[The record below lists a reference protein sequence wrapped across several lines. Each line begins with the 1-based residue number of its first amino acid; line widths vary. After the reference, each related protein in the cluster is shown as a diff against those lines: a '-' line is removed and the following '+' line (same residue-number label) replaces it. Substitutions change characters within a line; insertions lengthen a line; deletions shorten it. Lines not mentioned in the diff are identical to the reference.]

1 MLKALKKYKAPYL
14 FILPFFILF
23 FVFQLVPTIWTFY
36 ISFTDW
42 KGIGDPEFSGL
53 GNYKKM
59 MVDNMFW
66 ESLGNTVV
74 YWLTGLVF
82 ILFCALLIAC
92 LLNSR
97 FLKSNSARAF
107 FKTATFL
114 PNICAAIAMGLIFR
128 MLFENKENLLSLYNA
143 MNHKNYTDA
152 DALQVVTL
160 ENSIYMGMK
169 NDLAFILDMNLY
181 LYEHQSTYNPNMPLR
196 DLFYISNEYQ
206 KLVVQKSLYSSVLQ
220 KIPAPKFVVFY
231 NGTKEIEDVSEFRL
245 SSAYECQTDDPDL
258 ELRVTVLNVNEGHN
272 QELMEHCQTLKEYA
286 QYVAK
291 VRKYTSLG
299 ELSLEEAVECA
310 VEECIKEGIL
320 AEFLIQNRAEVIS
333 MSIFEYN
340 KDEEEKKLRKAE
352 FEAGREAGIEEGRMA
367 GLEEGREEGR
377 IELLKQLIQRKLSK
391 GKSID
396 KIAEELE
403 E

>member
-1 MLKALKKYKAPYL
+1 MNSICYTNTKHISYESKVTIHHLLSNFISEVYALDTNSYVKQEAAEKRVDNLLQKGEKVNMSKRKNAQRSRKYSVRNRTVKATKKYKD
-14 FILPFFILF
+14 
-23 FVFQLVPTIWTFY
+23 T
-36 ISFTDW
+36 
-42 KGIGDPEFSGL
+42 
-53 GNYKKM
+53 
-59 MVDNMFW
+59 
-66 ESLGNTVV
+66 
-74 YWLTGLVF
+74 
-82 ILFCALLIAC
+82 
-92 LLNSR
+92 
-97 FLKSNSARAF
+97 
-107 FKTATFL
+107 
-114 PNICAAIAMGLIFR
+114 IFR

-352 FEAGREAGIEEGRMA
+352 FEAGREAGIEEGR
-367 GLEEGREEGR
+367 EEGR

-396 KIAEELE
+396 EIAEELE
-403 E
+403 ESVTVIQNLIGECEIK

>member
-1 MLKALKKYKAPYL
+1 MNSICYTNTKHISYESKVTIHHLLSNFISEVYALDTNSYVKQEAAEKRVDNLLQKGGKVNMSKRKNAQRSRKYSVRNRTVKATKKYKD
-14 FILPFFILF
+14 
-23 FVFQLVPTIWTFY
+23 T
-36 ISFTDW
+36 
-42 KGIGDPEFSGL
+42 
-53 GNYKKM
+53 
-59 MVDNMFW
+59 
-66 ESLGNTVV
+66 
-74 YWLTGLVF
+74 
-82 ILFCALLIAC
+82 
-92 LLNSR
+92 
-97 FLKSNSARAF
+97 
-107 FKTATFL
+107 
-114 PNICAAIAMGLIFR
+114 IFR

-352 FEAGREAGIEEGRMA
+352 FEAGREAGIEEGR
-367 GLEEGREEGR
+367 EEGR

-396 KIAEELE
+396 EIAEELE
-403 E
+403 ESVTVIQNLIGECEIK

>member
-1 MLKALKKYKAPYL
+1 MSKRKNAQRSRKYSVRNRTVRATKKYKD
-14 FILPFFILF
+14 
-23 FVFQLVPTIWTFY
+23 T
-36 ISFTDW
+36 
-42 KGIGDPEFSGL
+42 
-53 GNYKKM
+53 
-59 MVDNMFW
+59 
-66 ESLGNTVV
+66 
-74 YWLTGLVF
+74 
-82 ILFCALLIAC
+82 
-92 LLNSR
+92 
-97 FLKSNSARAF
+97 
-107 FKTATFL
+107 
-114 PNICAAIAMGLIFR
+114 IFR

-196 DLFYISNEYQ
+196 DLFYIFNEYQ
-206 KLVVQKSLYSSVLQ
+206 KLVVQKSLYSS
-220 KIPAPKFVVFY
+220 
-231 NGTKEIEDVSEFRL
+231 
-245 SSAYECQTDDPDL
+245 AYECQTDEPNL

-352 FEAGREAGIEEGRMA
+352 FEAGIEEGRK
-367 GLEEGREEGR
+367 
-377 IELLKQLIQRKLSK
+377 ELLKQQIQRKLSK

-396 KIAEELE
+396 EIAEELE
-403 E
+403 ESVTVIQNLIGEHEIK

>member
-1 MLKALKKYKAPYL
+1 MNSICYTNTKHISYESKVTIHHLFSNFISEVYALDTNSYVKQEAAGKRVDNLLQKGGKVNMSKRKNAQRSRKYSVRNRTVKATKKYKD
-14 FILPFFILF
+14 
-23 FVFQLVPTIWTFY
+23 T
-36 ISFTDW
+36 
-42 KGIGDPEFSGL
+42 
-53 GNYKKM
+53 
-59 MVDNMFW
+59 
-66 ESLGNTVV
+66 
-74 YWLTGLVF
+74 
-82 ILFCALLIAC
+82 
-92 LLNSR
+92 
-97 FLKSNSARAF
+97 
-107 FKTATFL
+107 
-114 PNICAAIAMGLIFR
+114 IFR

-143 MNHKNYTDA
+143 MNHKNYIDA

-333 MSIFEYN
+333 MSVFEYN

-396 KIAEELE
+396 EIAEELE
-403 E
+403 ESVTVIQNLISECKIK

>member
-1 MLKALKKYKAPYL
+1 MNSICYTNTKHISYESKVTIHHLFSNFISEVYALDTNSYVKQEAAEKRVDNLLQKGGKVNMSKRKNAQRSRKYSVRNRTVKATKKYKD
-14 FILPFFILF
+14 
-23 FVFQLVPTIWTFY
+23 T
-36 ISFTDW
+36 
-42 KGIGDPEFSGL
+42 
-53 GNYKKM
+53 
-59 MVDNMFW
+59 
-66 ESLGNTVV
+66 
-74 YWLTGLVF
+74 
-82 ILFCALLIAC
+82 
-92 LLNSR
+92 
-97 FLKSNSARAF
+97 
-107 FKTATFL
+107 
-114 PNICAAIAMGLIFR
+114 IFR

-231 NGTKEIEDVSEFRL
+231 NGMKEIEDISEFRL

-367 GLEEGREEGR
+367 GLEEGRM
-377 IELLKQLIQRKLSK
+377 ELLKQQIQRKLFK

-396 KIAEELE
+396 EIAEELE
-403 E
+403 ESVTVIQNLIGECEIK

>member
-1 MLKALKKYKAPYL
+1 MAKNTLTTAFYQTEEALKHPIPVRAYK
-14 FILPFFILF
+14 
-23 FVFQLVPTIWTFY
+23 
-36 ISFTDW
+36 D
-42 KGIGDPEFSGL
+42 
-53 GNYKKM
+53 
-59 MVDNMFW
+59 
-66 ESLGNTVV
+66 
-74 YWLTGLVF
+74 
-82 ILFCALLIAC
+82 
-92 LLNSR
+92 R
-97 FLKSNSARAF
+97 
-107 FKTATFL
+107 
-114 PNICAAIAMGLIFR
+114 IFR
-128 MLFENKENLLSLYNA
+128 MIFKEKRALLALYNA
-143 MNHKNYTDA
+143 MNDTAYQDPEELVIT
-152 DALQVVTL
+152 TL
-160 ENSIYMGMK
+160 ENAIYLGMK
-169 NDLAFILDMNLY
+169 NDVSFMICDRLF

-231 NGTKEIEDVSEFRL
+231 NGMKEIEDISEFRL

-352 FEAGREAGIEEGRMA
+352 FEAGLEEGRKAGIEEGRKA
-367 GLEEGREEGR
+367 GIEEGR
-377 IELLKQLIQRKLSK
+377 IELLKQQIQRKLSK

-396 KIAEELE
+396 EIAEELE
-403 E
+403 ESVIGIQNLISECKIK

>member
-1 MLKALKKYKAPYL
+1 MNSICYTNKKHISYESKVTIHHLFSNFISEVYALDTNSYVKQEAAEKRVDNLLQKGGKVNMSKRKNAQKSRKYSVRNRMVKATKKYKD
-14 FILPFFILF
+14 
-23 FVFQLVPTIWTFY
+23 T
-36 ISFTDW
+36 
-42 KGIGDPEFSGL
+42 
-53 GNYKKM
+53 
-59 MVDNMFW
+59 
-66 ESLGNTVV
+66 
-74 YWLTGLVF
+74 
-82 ILFCALLIAC
+82 
-92 LLNSR
+92 
-97 FLKSNSARAF
+97 
-107 FKTATFL
+107 
-114 PNICAAIAMGLIFR
+114 IFR

-160 ENSIYMGMK
+160 ENAIYMGMK

-299 ELSLEEAVECA
+299 ELSLEDAVECA

-352 FEAGREAGIEEGRMA
+352 FEAGREAGIEEGRMVGIKEGRMA
-367 GLEEGREEGR
+367 GIEEGRS
-377 IELLKQLIQRKLSK
+377 ELLKQLIQRKLSK

-396 KIAEELE
+396 EIAEELE
-403 E
+403 ESVTVIQNLIVDGETKK

>member
-1 MLKALKKYKAPYL
+1 MNSICYTNKKHISYEYKVTIHHLFSNFISEVYALDTNSYVKQEAAEKRVDNLLQKGGKVNMSKRKNAQKSRKYSVRNRMVKATKKYKD
-14 FILPFFILF
+14 
-23 FVFQLVPTIWTFY
+23 T
-36 ISFTDW
+36 
-42 KGIGDPEFSGL
+42 
-53 GNYKKM
+53 
-59 MVDNMFW
+59 
-66 ESLGNTVV
+66 
-74 YWLTGLVF
+74 
-82 ILFCALLIAC
+82 
-92 LLNSR
+92 
-97 FLKSNSARAF
+97 
-107 FKTATFL
+107 
-114 PNICAAIAMGLIFR
+114 IFR

-160 ENSIYMGMK
+160 ENAIYMGMK

-352 FEAGREAGIEEGRMA
+352 FEAGREAGIEEGRMVGIKEGRMA
-367 GLEEGREEGR
+367 GIEEGRS
-377 IELLKQLIQRKLSK
+377 ELLKQLIQRKLSK

-396 KIAEELE
+396 EIAEELE
-403 E
+403 ESVTVIQNLIVDGETKK

>member
-1 MLKALKKYKAPYL
+1 MSKRKNAQRSRKYSVRNRTVKATKKYKD
-14 FILPFFILF
+14 
-23 FVFQLVPTIWTFY
+23 T
-36 ISFTDW
+36 
-42 KGIGDPEFSGL
+42 
-53 GNYKKM
+53 
-59 MVDNMFW
+59 
-66 ESLGNTVV
+66 
-74 YWLTGLVF
+74 
-82 ILFCALLIAC
+82 
-92 LLNSR
+92 
-97 FLKSNSARAF
+97 
-107 FKTATFL
+107 
-114 PNICAAIAMGLIFR
+114 IFR

-181 LYEHQSTYNPNMPLR
+181 LYEHQSTYNPNMRLR
-196 DLFYISNEYQ
+196 DLFYIFNEYQ
-206 KLVVQKSLYSSVLQ
+206 KLVVQKSLYSS
-220 KIPAPKFVVFY
+220 
-231 NGTKEIEDVSEFRL
+231 
-245 SSAYECQTDDPDL
+245 AYECQTDEPNL

-352 FEAGREAGIEEGRMA
+352 FEAGIEKGRKVGIEEDRMA
-367 GLEEGREEGR
+367 GIEEGR

-396 KIAEELE
+396 EIAEELE
-403 E
+403 ESVTVIQNLISECKIK

>member
-1 MLKALKKYKAPYL
+1 M
-14 FILPFFILF
+14 
-23 FVFQLVPTIWTFY
+23 
-36 ISFTDW
+36 
-42 KGIGDPEFSGL
+42 
-53 GNYKKM
+53 
-59 MVDNMFW
+59 
-66 ESLGNTVV
+66 
-74 YWLTGLVF
+74 
-82 ILFCALLIAC
+82 
-92 LLNSR
+92 
-97 FLKSNSARAF
+97 
-107 FKTATFL
+107 
-114 PNICAAIAMGLIFR
+114 
-128 MLFENKENLLSLYNA
+128 
-143 MNHKNYTDA
+143 
-152 DALQVVTL
+152 
-160 ENSIYMGMK
+160 
-169 NDLAFILDMNLY
+169 
-181 LYEHQSTYNPNMPLR
+181 
-196 DLFYISNEYQ
+196 
-206 KLVVQKSLYSSVLQ
+206 YSSVLQ

-310 VEECIKEGIL
+310 VEECIKEEIL

-352 FEAGREAGIEEGRMA
+352 FEAGREAGIEEGRK
-367 GLEEGREEGR
+367 
-377 IELLKQLIQRKLSK
+377 ELLKQQIQRKLSK

-396 KIAEELE
+396 EIAEELE
-403 E
+403 ESVTVIQNLIGEHEIK

>member
-1 MLKALKKYKAPYL
+1 MNSICYTNTKHISYESKVTVHHLFSNFISEVYALDTNRYVKQEAAEKVDDLLQEGGKVNMSKRKNTQKSRKYSVRNRSVKATKKYKD
-14 FILPFFILF
+14 
-23 FVFQLVPTIWTFY
+23 T
-36 ISFTDW
+36 
-42 KGIGDPEFSGL
+42 
-53 GNYKKM
+53 
-59 MVDNMFW
+59 
-66 ESLGNTVV
+66 
-74 YWLTGLVF
+74 
-82 ILFCALLIAC
+82 
-92 LLNSR
+92 
-97 FLKSNSARAF
+97 
-107 FKTATFL
+107 
-114 PNICAAIAMGLIFR
+114 IFR
-128 MLFENKENLLSLYNA
+128 MLFEDKENLLSLYNA

-181 LYEHQSTYNPNMPLR
+181 LYEHQSTYNPNIPLR

-231 NGTKEIEDVSEFRL
+231 NGTKKIEDVSEFRL

-299 ELSLEEAVECA
+299 ELSLEDAVECV

-352 FEAGREAGIEEGRMA
+352 FEAGLEEGRKAGIEEGRMA
-367 GLEEGREEGR
+367 GIEEGRM
-377 IELLKQLIQRKLSK
+377 ELLKQLIQRKLSK

-396 KIAEELE
+396 AIAEELE
-403 E
+403 ESVTVIQNLIGDGEIKK

>member
-1 MLKALKKYKAPYL
+1 MFCVNSICYTNTKHISYESKVTIHHLFSNFISEVYALDTNSYVKQEAAEKRVDNLLQKGGKVNMSKRKNAQRSRKYSVRNRTVKATKKYKD
-14 FILPFFILF
+14 
-23 FVFQLVPTIWTFY
+23 T
-36 ISFTDW
+36 
-42 KGIGDPEFSGL
+42 
-53 GNYKKM
+53 
-59 MVDNMFW
+59 
-66 ESLGNTVV
+66 
-74 YWLTGLVF
+74 
-82 ILFCALLIAC
+82 
-92 LLNSR
+92 
-97 FLKSNSARAF
+97 
-107 FKTATFL
+107 
-114 PNICAAIAMGLIFR
+114 IFR

-231 NGTKEIEDVSEFRL
+231 NGMKEIEDISEFIL

-352 FEAGREAGIEEGRMA
+352 FEAGLEEGRKAGIEEGRKA
-367 GLEEGREEGR
+367 GIEEGR
-377 IELLKQLIQRKLSK
+377 IELLKQQIQRKLSK

-396 KIAEELE
+396 EIAEELE
-403 E
+403 ESVTIIENLIVDGEIKK

>member
-1 MLKALKKYKAPYL
+1 MNSICYTNTKHISYESKVTIHHLFSNFISEVYALDTNSYVKQEAAEKRVDNLLQKGGKVNMSKRKNAQKSRKYSVRNRMVKATKKYKD
-14 FILPFFILF
+14 
-23 FVFQLVPTIWTFY
+23 T
-36 ISFTDW
+36 
-42 KGIGDPEFSGL
+42 
-53 GNYKKM
+53 
-59 MVDNMFW
+59 
-66 ESLGNTVV
+66 
-74 YWLTGLVF
+74 
-82 ILFCALLIAC
+82 
-92 LLNSR
+92 
-97 FLKSNSARAF
+97 
-107 FKTATFL
+107 
-114 PNICAAIAMGLIFR
+114 IFR

-396 KIAEELE
+396 EIAEELE
-403 E
+403 ESVTVIQNLISECKIK